1 MSVAPSLRGPTRK
14 ERRLP
19 LAPMGDELCL
29 RRRELQFSQGVL
41 RSKCLQGGGLIRPY
55 TKSELA
61 TMYFP
66 IGSASNALRRLN
78 RYINHAHGLLPALLA
93 TGYRVN
99 DRHFTRRQVQLIFEY
114 LGEP

>member
-1 MSVAPSLRGPTRK
+1 MNTNDVCITPPWADAKYSVGCDDERFISPK
-14 ERRLP
+14 ECCE
-19 LAPMGDELCL
+19 ATY
-29 RRRELQFSQGVL
+29 
-41 RSKCLQGGGLIRPY
+41 GGGLIRPY

-66 IGSASNALRRLN
+66 IGSTSNALRRLN
-78 RYINHAHGLLPALLA
+78 RYIHHAHGLMPALLA